1 MKKLNQ
7 NKHILFQMEYPV
19 MLNYNSKENEDFYH
33 NIKINSYL
41 FFVKKICAYKNL
53 MNKIGLI
60 QIKYQQEHNL

>member
-1 MKKLNQ
+1 
-7 NKHILFQMEYPV
+7 MEYLV

-60 QIKYQQEHNL
+60 QIKYQ